1 MRYVDN
7 FPQRIKCI
15 ETVWIPMSDG
25 CRLAARLWI
34 PEDAEQHPVPAVIE
48 YEPYRRRDHARTG
61 DSRNL
66 PYIAGHGYACLRID
80 IRGSGDSDGILE
92 DEYLE
97 LEQDDGLEVLSWIAA
112 QPWCDGSVGI
122 MGISWGGFS
131 GLQIAARHPP
141 ELKAVIS
148 VCSTDDRYADDVHH
162 MGGCLLGDNLS
173 WASVMFAFNAQPP
186 DPEIVGEA
194 WRDMWMERL
203 QNNEPWLEKWLRH
216 QRRDAY
222 WQHGSI
228 CEDYSAIEVPVLLAG
243 GWADGYS
250 NAIFRMLA
258 NLNVPRWAMIG
269 PWSHSY
275 PHMGTP
281 GPAVGFLQEVV
292 RFWDHWLKGIDRG
305 VEQDPMLRVWMQD
318 SVPPHPTYKVRPG
331 RWVAE
336 QEWPSPRIESR
347 IYTLDSSGLVEGDK
361 PVPETAFS
369 IQSPLSVGL
378 FAGKWCSYAAPPD
391 LPYDQREEDG
401 GALVFETAPLKEP
414 LEILGPPVV
423 DLDLSVD
430 RPVAMIALRLS
441 DVAPN
446 GEATRITYSLMNLTH
461 LEGHSRPQ
469 LLVAGER
476 YTIQIKLN
484 DIAQYF
490 PSGHY
495 LRLSLSTSYFPLAW
509 PAPERATLTVY
520 TGASRLTLP
529 VRPPRAEDEA
539 LRSLGEAECAPP
551 TPTSVI
557 RTEDHRWTVIR
568 DLARDLS
575 TLEVVIDDGVLR
587 FAETGLEVGTA
598 ATERYS
604 YRRGDYGSVRG
615 EVRSTWT
622 LRRKDWSVRTE
633 TSTVLTSDTHSFRI
647 LATLDAYEGEQR
659 VFSRNW
665 DHRIPR
671 DHV

>member
-1 MRYVDN
+1 MRVVTE
-7 FPQRIKCI
+7 FPHPVETI
-15 ETVWIPMSDG
+15 ETVWIPLSDG
-25 CRLAARLWI
+25 CCLAARLWL
-34 PEDAEQHPVPAVIE
+34 PEGAGDEPVPAVME
-48 YEPYRRRDHARTG
+48 YEPYRRRDSARTA
-61 DSRNL
+61 DSRNM

-92 DEYLE
+92 DEYLA
-97 LEQDDGLEVLSWIAA
+97 LEQDDGVEVLAWIAA

-131 GLQIAARHPP
+131 GLQIAARRPP

-148 VCSTDDRYADDVHH
+148 VCSTDDRYADDVHY

-173 WASVMFAFNAQPP
+173 WASVMFAYNAQPP

-203 QNNEPWLEKWLRH
+203 ANCAPWLETWLRH
-216 QRRDAY
+216 QRRSSY
-222 WQHGSI
+222 WEHGSI
-228 CEDYSAIEVPVLLAG
+228 CQDYSAIEVPVLLAG

-258 NLNVPRWAMIG
+258 NLEVPRWGLIG

-281 GPAVGFLQEVV
+281 GPAIGFLQEVV

-305 VEQDPMLRVWMQD
+305 VDDDPMLRVWMQD
-318 SVPPHPTYKVRPG
+318 SVPPHPTYDVRPG

-336 QEWPSPRIESR
+336 QAWPSARIEPR
-347 IYTLDSSGLVEGDK
+347 VLALDGVHLVPNPESIA
-361 PVPETAFS
+361 ETALP

-401 GALVFETAPLKEP
+401 GALVFETAPLEEP
-414 LEILGPPVV
+414 LEILGAPIV

-430 RPVAMIALRLS
+430 RPVAMLALRLS

-446 GEATRITYSLMNLTH
+446 GEATRVTFGLLNLTH
-461 LEGHSRPQ
+461 RDGHARPRP
-469 LLVAGER
+469 LVAGER
-476 YTIQIKLN
+476 YTVQIQLN
-484 DIAQYF
+484 DIAQRF
-490 PSGHY
+490 PIGHRI
-495 LRLSLSTSYFPLAW
+495 RLSLSTSYFPLAW
-509 PAPERATLTVY
+509 PAPEQATVTVH

-529 VRPPRAEDEA
+529 TRARRAGDET
-539 LRSLGEAECAPP
+539 LRSLGEPECAMP
-551 TPTSVI
+551 TPVRMI
-557 RTEDHRWTVIR
+557 RPEDHRWTVLR
-568 DLARDLS
+568 DLAREMS
-575 TLEVVIDDGVLR
+575 TLQVVIDDGALR
-587 FAETGLEVGTA
+587 YAETGLDVGTA
-598 ATERYS
+598 TTERYS

-615 EVRSTWT
+615 EVRSVWT
-622 LRRKDWSVRTE
+622 LARGDWSVRTE
-633 TSTVLTSDTHSFRI
+633 TCTVLTSDARSFQVH
-647 LATLDAYEGEQR
+647 ATLDAYEDEER

-665 DHRIPR
+665 DYRIPR